1 MVIVHSYVKL
11 PEGTLRYWCWYIYP
25 KFKSRCHVWWAAKVL
40 LFTFQPNGEM
50 SGQTVGTQPVRFHAM
65 SILTLGPLPKPTV
78 YMDIYIYIDIEGI
91 YPYTQFKVKT
101 SELSR
106 NSPGR
111 QSPTLWMLRAKCHL
125 CFTNA
130 ARQTVMFLAFA
141 GAPSLHQHSDEVS
154 AFPCGRH
161 QAQKP
166 AVTAKM
172 IPNSQLQSKF
182 G

>member
-1 MVIVHSYVKL
+1 
-11 PEGTLRYWCWYIYP
+11 
-25 KFKSRCHVWWAAKVL
+25 
-40 LFTFQPNGEM
+40 M
-50 SGQTVGTQPVRFHAM
+50 SGQTVGTQPVRFHGM
-65 SILTLGPLPKPTV
+65 SILTLGPLPKPV
-78 YMDIYIYIDIEGI
+78 D
-91 YPYTQFKVKT
+91 KVKT

-154 AFPCGRH
+154 AFHVEDG
-161 QAQKP
+161 
-166 AVTAKM
+166 
-172 IPNSQLQSKF
+172 SKTSSDMCENDSK
-182 G
+182 